1 MKITGEKLNKVIDL
15 YFKDLEKDLLKIVPK
30 TENK

>member
-1 MKITGEKLNKVIDL
+1 MKLTVEKVSKVVDL
-15 YFKDLEKDLLKIVPK
+15 FFDDLKEDLLKIVPK

>member
-1 MKITGEKLNKVIDL
+1 MKLTVGKVNAVVDL
-15 YFKDLEKDLLKIVPK
+15 FFDDLEKDLLKIVPK

>member
-1 MKITGEKLNKVIDL
+1 MKLTVDKLNKVIDL
-15 YFKDLEKDLLKIVPK
+15 FFDDLEKDLLQIVPK

>member
-1 MKITGEKLNKVIDL
+1 MKLTVDKVNKVIDL
-15 YFKDLEKDLLKIVPK
+15 FFDDLEKDLLQIVPK